1 MTPTTTGLDKESAKA
16 LFRAMCAAPYQE
28 EVEGEVTATMR
39 AMPWWPLTREEEEEI
54 IHEVAEAMAEADRGG
69 DDDERL

>member
-16 LFRAMCAAPYQE
+16 LFRAICRTPYQR

-54 IHEVAEAMAEADRGG
+54 INEVAEAMTEADRGA
-69 DDDERL
+69 DDDERI